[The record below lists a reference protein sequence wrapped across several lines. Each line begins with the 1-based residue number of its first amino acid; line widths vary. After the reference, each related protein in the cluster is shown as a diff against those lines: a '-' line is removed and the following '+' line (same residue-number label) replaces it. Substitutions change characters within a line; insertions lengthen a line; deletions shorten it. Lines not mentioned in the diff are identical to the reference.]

1 MAVVPFKTRDLSQA
15 EKKSK
20 CCYIQAT
27 PPNSEIIC
35 VQNVGA
41 KVEMVSYLKK

>member
-1 MAVVPFKTRDLSQA
+1 MGLQEGLMYSDCSVRNL
-15 EKKSK
+15 EGCKSNG
-20 CCYIQAT
+20 AT

-41 KVEMVSYLKK
+41 KVEMVLYLKK